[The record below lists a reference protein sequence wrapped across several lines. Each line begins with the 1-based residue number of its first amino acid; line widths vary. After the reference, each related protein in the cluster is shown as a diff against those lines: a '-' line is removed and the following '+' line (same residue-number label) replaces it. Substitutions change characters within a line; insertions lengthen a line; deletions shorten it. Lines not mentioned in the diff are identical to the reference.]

1 MQTLPTELP
10 EKLKDKLLKVVCD
23 GMDCHLEYCEEP
35 CMKVLN
41 TVNAIHK
48 AYYEY
53 QIEELKKLG
62 VVSLDEAKQRVEK
75 IKSNLRDMNYGKE

>member
-53 QIEELKKLG
+53 QIEELKKLDI
-62 VVSLDEAKQRVEK
+62 VTPEEAQKRVEK
-75 IKSNLRDMNYGKE
+75 IQHDFRGSYGKE